1 MSSSPLDC
9 CDFDM
14 YSEGV
19 PVPEQ
24 FLPSAKLSRSR
35 HSSYD
40 SGFCDQCAGT
50 PPHSNE
56 STTQHQ
62 EATFLSTS
70 RSPFLRLPAD
80 IRNIIYNFTF
90 FESSGIHVDFNAD
103 SPYPRRTSIISN
115 PDTTSSIFSLS
126 LTCKEIYNETCNL
139 PFWLNTTNFH
149 VPILQDLWTLQNAT
163 FYAQPNSGT
172 PSSTAWPMLP
182 PSPGSRRRVIELP
195 PASLTAKSPLLRQK
209 AQEYVTL
216 AMRLPHLDDIVSRL
230 NYTICE
236 PTRIGRLNKVHIHLG
251 GQTNN
256 VFIERFFTAWSEVL
270 PSLFALEAAVR
281 DLRVSF
287 ALRVSRRI
295 VVDYEFSVSNGGVK
309 CLQEMDRCIVVP
321 YAGDLTLPELA
332 TINSIRSKIWKG
344 FFGEDGKPP
353 TSFKLPQKTHLPTPG
368 CVTNAGGFDEAVLA
382 SMSTPVA

>member
-1 MSSSPLDC
+1 MSSPLEC
-9 CDFDM
+9 CDFDR
-14 YSEGV
+14 YSKGV
-19 PVPEQ
+19 PVPEEY
-24 FLPSAKLSRSR
+24 LPSVKLSRSR

-40 SGFCDQCAGT
+40 PGFCDQYAGT
-50 PPHSNE
+50 SPHSTECN
-56 STTQHQ
+56 TQHE
-62 EATFLSTS
+62 EATFPCTARTS
-70 RSPFLRLPAD
+70 LLRLPAD
-80 IRNIIYNFTF
+80 IRNIIYHFTF
-90 FESSGIHVDFNAD
+90 FEPSGIHVDFNAD

-115 PDTTSSIFSLS
+115 PDSTSSIFSLS

-139 PFWLNTTNFH
+139 PFWLNTTNFR
-149 VPILQDLWTLQNAT
+149 VPILQDLWTLRHAT

-172 PSSTAWPMLP
+172 PPSTAWPMLP
-182 PSPGSRRRVIELP
+182 PCPGSRRRVIELP

-216 AMRLPHLDDIVSRL
+216 AMRLPHLDDIMSRL

-251 GQTNN
+251 SQTNN
-256 VFIERFFTAWSEVL
+256 VFIERFSTAWSEVL

-287 ALRVSRRI
+287 ALRLSRRM

-309 CLQEMDRCIVVP
+309 CLEEMDRCVVVP
-321 YAGDLTLPELA
+321 YAGDITLPELA

-344 FFGEDGKPP
+344 FFGEGEKPP
-353 TSFKLPQKTHLPTPG
+353 SSFRLPQKTRLPAPG
-368 CVTNAGGFDEAVLA
+368 RVTNAGGFNEAALA
-382 SMSTPVA
+382 SMSTPVV

>member
-1 MSSSPLDC
+1 MSSHSEC
-9 CDFDM
+9 CEFDM
-14 YSEGV
+14 SSEGV
-19 PVPEQ
+19 PVPDE
-24 FLPSAKLSRSR
+24 LLSSAKLSRSR

-40 SGFCDQCAGT
+40 PGFCDGYAGT
-50 PPHSNE
+50 PQHSIHSPH
-56 STTQHQ
+56 QQ
-62 EATFLSTS
+62 EDATFSNTP

-80 IRNIIYNFTF
+80 IRNIIYNFAF

-126 LTCKEIYNETCNL
+126 ITCKEIYDESCNL
-139 PFWLNTTNFH
+139 PFWLNTTNLH
-149 VPILQDLWTLQNAT
+149 VPILQDLWTLRNAT
-163 FYAQPNSGT
+163 FYAQPNSGS

-182 PSPGSRRRVIELP
+182 PSPASRRRVIALP
-195 PASLTAKSPLLRQK
+195 PASLTVKSPLLRQK

-236 PTRIGRLNKVHIHLG
+236 PTRIGRLNRVHIHLG
-251 GQTNN
+251 SQTNN
-256 VFIERFFTAWSEVL
+256 VFIERFFTAWSAVL

-287 ALRVSRRI
+287 ALRVSRRM

-309 CLQEMDRCIVVP
+309 CLEEIDRCVVVP
-321 YAGDLTLPELA
+321 YAGELTIPELG
-332 TINSIRSKIWKG
+332 TINSIRSRIWKG
-344 FFGEDGKPP
+344 FFGEDEKPP
-353 TSFKLPQKTHLPTPG
+353 TSFK
-368 CVTNAGGFDEAVLA
+368 
-382 SMSTPVA
+382 